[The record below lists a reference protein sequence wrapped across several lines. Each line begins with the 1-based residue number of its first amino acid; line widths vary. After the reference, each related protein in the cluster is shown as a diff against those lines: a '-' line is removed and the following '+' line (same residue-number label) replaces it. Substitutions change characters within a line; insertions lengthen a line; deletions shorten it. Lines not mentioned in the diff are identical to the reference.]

1 MQTILYKAESMTLPN
16 QLTILRIILTPIFLV
31 LFLSPEPL
39 LKQISLVVFII
50 AALSDW
56 YDGWLARKFNY
67 ITEWGK
73 FMDPLA
79 DKILTSAAFLGFAL
93 VGLLEWWMVVIVLIR
108 DFSIT
113 LLRVYADK
121 NGYIFHTSNYAKW
134 KTMLQMVFLYYLL
147 IIYVMSFV
155 PALSV
160 KYATVFNILLDE
172 KIIYYTMLL
181 ITIITVHTGYLYIRK
196 NIELIKKLFLIK
208 N

>member
-1 MQTILYKAESMTLPN
+1 MTLPN
-16 QLTILRIILTPIFLV
+16 QLTILRIILSPIFLI

-39 LKQISLVVFII
+39 LKQISLGVFIV

-79 DKILTSAAFLGFAL
+79 DKILTSSAFLGFAI

-108 DFSIT
+108 DFTIT
-113 LLRVYADK
+113 LLRIYSDK
-121 NGYIFHTSNYAKW
+121 NGYIFKTSNYAKW

-147 IIYVMSFV
+147 IIYVLSFV
-155 PALSV
+155 PSLSSR
-160 KYATVFNILLDE
+160 YADIFNILLDDRL
-172 KIIYYTMLL
+172 IYYTTLL
-181 ITIITVHTGYLYIRK
+181 ITFITVHTGFLYIRK
-196 NIELIKKLFLIK
+196 NIDLIKKIFLTQ

>member
-1 MQTILYKAESMTLPN
+1 MTLPN

-31 LFLSPEPL
+31 LFLSPEPM

-93 VGLLEWWMVVIVLIR
+93 VGLLEWWMVVIVMIR
-108 DFSIT
+108 DFTIT

-147 IIYVMSFV
+147 IIFVLSFV
-155 PALSV
+155 PSLSSR
-160 KYATVFNILLDE
+160 YADIFNTLLDE
-172 KIIYYTMLL
+172 GLIYYTMLL
-181 ITIITVHTGYLYIRK
+181 ITLITVHTGYLYIRK
-196 NIELIKKLFLIK
+196 NIDLIKKIFLTQ

>member
-1 MQTILYKAESMTLPN
+1 MTLPN
-16 QLTILRIILTPIFLV
+16 QLTILRIVLSPIFLV
-31 LFLSPEPL
+31 LFLSPEPT
-39 LKQISLVVFII
+39 LKQISLAVFIV

-79 DKILTSAAFLGFAL
+79 DKILTSATFLGFAL

-147 IIYVMSFV
+147 IIYVLSFV
-155 PALSV
+155 PALKSR
-160 KYATVFNILLDE
+160 YADIFNILLDE
-172 KIIYYTMLL
+172 QLIFYTMLL

-196 NIELIKKLFLIK
+196 NLDLIKKLFLIQ

>member
-1 MQTILYKAESMTLPN
+1 M
-16 QLTILRIILTPIFLV
+16 
-31 LFLSPEPL
+31 

-93 VGLLEWWMVVIVLIR
+93 VGLLEWWMVVIVIIR
-108 DFSIT
+108 DFTIT

-147 IIYVMSFV
+147 IIYVLSFV
-155 PALSV
+155 PSLSSR
-160 KYATVFNILLDE
+160 YADIFNTLLDE
-172 KIIYYTMLL
+172 GLIYYTMLL
-181 ITIITVHTGYLYIRK
+181 ITLITVHTGYLYIRK
-196 NIELIKKLFLIK
+196 NIDLIKKIFLTQ